1 MVVDS
6 DNLTVDSW
14 RLIRGACFN
23 PVVKLKIAM
32 SHSCLCSSMFGHF
45 LYPNFKRS
53 IPAKKLIFQLQ
64 VPLQTLEQSPST
76 KGIFKQQGYHS
87 KHENRPSMYLASSHS
102 QNNSKT
108 ENPSGATA
116 VFVGHVHHGP
126 RRDQLLDHGAVAV
139 QCRHMQRRVASGA
152 EAAMRKAEQLRH
164 RGETKHRNGMFVR
177 VAGQNCECVVNFIL
191 PS

>member
-76 KGIFKQQGYHS
+76 KWIFKQQGYHS
-87 KHENRPSMYLASSHS
+87 KHENRPSMYEPLASPR
-102 QNNSKT
+102 QQPLPKQL
-108 ENPSGATA
+108 ENRKP
-116 VFVGHVHHGP
+116 FRGHGRFCWPCPPRTPQRSAAPP
-126 RRDQLLDHGAVAV
+126 RRRGRSMPPHAAPCCL
-139 QCRHMQRRVASGA
+139 RRRGCDA
-152 EAAMRKAEQLRH
+152 E
-164 RGETKHRNGMFVR
+164 G
-177 VAGQNCECVVNFIL
+177 
-191 PS
+191 